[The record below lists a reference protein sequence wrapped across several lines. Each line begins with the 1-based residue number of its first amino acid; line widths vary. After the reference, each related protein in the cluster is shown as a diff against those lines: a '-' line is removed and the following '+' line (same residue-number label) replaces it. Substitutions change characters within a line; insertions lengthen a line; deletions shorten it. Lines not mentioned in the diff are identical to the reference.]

1 MNTSTRSF
9 ARITRTL
16 VATILISMAVASCA
30 TTAPIYPAGSAE
42 VRSKLDRLQSDPNLA
57 DQAPVEIREAEAAVL
72 IAEQPIGKDDA
83 LGKHR
88 VYMADR
94 KVEIAIAKASTGYAQ
109 DQRAGLSQARD
120 EARLA
125 ARTHEADKAR
135 QETAKAQKETDAA
148 RTKALLAEADAESNA
163 KAARAKAALA
173 EADAVRNARK
183 LQQQIDVLQA
193 EATDRGLVLTLG
205 NTLFATG
212 KSDLKPASTTSLD
225 KLVVFLNDYP
235 NRNVTVEGHTDDVG
249 SDQLN
254 QTLSQHRADSVKT
267 YLVAQG
273 IQNQRITASGIGETK
288 PIADN
293 LSASGR
299 QQNRR
304 VEVIIDNPPS
314 SVPAAPKI

>member
-1 MNTSTRSF
+1 
-9 ARITRTL
+9 
-16 VATILISMAVASCA
+16 MAVASCA

-173 EADAVRNARK
+173 EADAASKAESARTKAALAEADAVRNARK